1 MEMRRAGYAIF
12 FVISLCALAM
22 GISEGKRRIP
32 ETVFTNEGRTT
43 SFLKINEKIGEEAW
57 IHCKKEMAGKGDAVK
72 DFDLY
77 IPQATID
84 LISALLAKRSI
95 HKTIDTLPPQ
105 VRETLFD
112 CLRKKG
118 LVFHASDPE
127 VTFKHWFQKCL
138 EFILKLPNAPR
149 RYLVSLSNQHIT
161 SGPSPALVPELAPAP
176 APTSVLAPA
185 PFSYGPAPTPF
196 SYGPAPSHQTHA
208 SYLRSHPPGGALSNS
223 LHVSNMISTS
233 PPAPDLKHSRSSQSP
248 AKHKHLSPGAHD
260 RTQHSADE
268 KDVMKTAIAVI
279 ATSATT
285 FALVALVFFC
295 CLKRSSRKKDDRP
308 LLYLSDLSADSSQ
321 KSISLGSSSN
331 KEFSSSSRKNPS
343 FANSLSTK
351 QDNHDAS
358 LTKAPSLKAGAGAP
372 FPPLKPP
379 PGKSALPPPTAPPPP
394 PPRANPPPPPKVARP
409 PPMPPK
415 SKPSPLAPHHRGHSA
430 SGSADETD
438 GESGAPKAKLKPF
451 FWDKV
456 MANSDQTMVWH
467 EISAGS
473 FQFNEEMI
481 ETLFGYNQGTN
492 NKNYPKRDSPSE
504 PSIQYVKIIDP
515 RKAQNLSILLLALK
529 VTTEEVVDALREG
542 NELPAELLQTLQK
555 MAPTMDEELKLRLFA
570 GDVSQLGPAERFLKI
585 LVEIPF
591 AFKRIESLL
600 FMSTL
605 HEEFTGI
612 KESFATLE
620 VACTKL
626 KSSRLF
632 LKLLEA
638 VLKTGNRMNDGTY
651 RGGAQAFKLDTL
663 LKLSDVKGIDGKTTL
678 LHFVVQEI
686 IRSEGIRAV
695 RTRLS
700 SRSLSSFNS
709 EDFVEDHNQDK
720 VEHYRSLGLQVVSG
734 VSSELED
741 VKKAAVID
749 ADALTSTVS
758 KLNHSLEKTREF
770 MTSEMKS
777 MDEDSEFFRSLSSF
791 VDRADADIRWL
802 SEEEKR
808 IMDLVKS
815 TADYFHGQAGRN
827 EGLRLFAI
835 VRDFLIMLDKA
846 CKEVR
851 DTRAK
856 PVRNSRKEGES
867 VSASLENRQPS
878 SSENQQPSSDI
889 SKRLFPAISD
899 RRMDSSSSDD
909 ESSSL

>member
-1 MEMRRAGYAIF
+1 MEMRRAGYAVF
-12 FVISLCALAM
+12 YVILLCALAM
-22 GISEGKRRIP
+22 GGSEGKRNIP
-32 ETVFTNEGRTT
+32 ENFFANEGQTT
-43 SFLKINEKIGEEAW
+43 PFLKIHEKMAEEAW
-57 IHCKKEMAGKGDAVK
+57 IHCKKEMAEERDAIK

-77 IPQATID
+77 LPQATND
-84 LISALLAKRSI
+84 MISAFLEKRSI
-95 HKTIDTLPPQ
+95 HKAIDILPPQ
-105 VRETLFD
+105 VRQMLFD

-118 LVFHASDPE
+118 LVFHAADQE
-127 VTFKHWFQKCL
+127 VNFKHWFQKCL
-138 EFILKLPNAPR
+138 EFIFKLPSARR

-161 SGPSPALVPELAPAP
+161 SGPSPALIPETAP
-176 APTSVLAPA
+176 APTSVLAP
-185 PFSYGPAPTPF
+185 FSYSPAL
-196 SYGPAPSHQTHA
+196 SSQAQA
-208 SYLRSHPPGGALSNS
+208 SYLRSHPPGGALTSS
-223 LHVSNMISTS
+223 LHVSNMIATS
-233 PPAPDLKHSRSSQSP
+233 PPAPPDLKYSRSSPSP
-248 AKHKHLSPGAHD
+248 ATHKHLSPGSHN
-260 RTQHSADE
+260 RSKHSTDE
-268 KDVMKTAIAVI
+268 KTDVVIAVT
-279 ATSATT
+279 ATAAVT
-285 FALVALVFFC
+285 FALVALIFFC
-295 CLKRSSRKKDDRP
+295 CRKRSLQEKDDRP
-308 LLYLSDLSADSSQ
+308 LLCLNDYLDLSPDSSQ

-331 KEFSSSSRKNPS
+331 KKFSTSSRKNPS
-343 FANSLSTK
+343 FASSLSAK
-351 QDNHDAS
+351 QDNNDAS
-358 LTKAPSLKAGAGAP
+358 LAKAPSLKASVGAS

-379 PGKSALPPPTAPPPP
+379 PGRSVPLPPAAPPPP
-394 PPRANPPPPPKVARP
+394 APRPNPPPPPLAKGARP

-415 SKPSPLAPHHRGHSA
+415 SKPSPLGPHRRGHSA
-430 SGSADETD
+430 SGSGDEND

-481 ETLFGYNQGTN
+481 ETLFGYKQGTD
-492 NKNYPKRDSPSE
+492 KNDRKRDSSSE
-504 PSIQYVKIIDP
+504 PSIQYIQIIDI
-515 RKAQNLSILLLALK
+515 RKAQNLSILLRALN
-529 VTTEEVVDALREG
+529 VTTEEVVYALLEG
-542 NELPAELLQTLQK
+542 HELPAELLQTLQK
-555 MAPTMDEELKLRLFA
+555 MSLTAEEELKLRLFT
-570 GDVSQLGPAERFLKI
+570 GDVAQLGPAERFLKI

-605 HEEFTGI
+605 HEEVTGI
-612 KESFATLE
+612 KESFATFE

-686 IRSEGIRAV
+686 IRSEGRRAL
-695 RTRLS
+695 RTQLS
-700 SRSLSSFNS
+700 SQSLSSFCS
-709 EDFVEDHNQDK
+709 EDFVEDHNRDRE
-720 VEHYRSLGLQVVSG
+720 EHYRSLGLQVVSG
-734 VSSELED
+734 LSGELED

-749 ADALTSTVS
+749 ADSLTSTVS
-758 KLNHSLEKTREF
+758 KLDHSLRKTREF
-770 MTSEMKS
+770 MNSEMKS
-777 MDEDSEFFRSLSSF
+777 LNEDSQFFCTLSSF
-791 VDRADADIRWL
+791 VDRAEADIKWL

-808 IMDLVKS
+808 IMDIVKS

-851 DTRAK
+851 ETRAM
-856 PVRNSRKEGES
+856 PLRNSRKEDAP
-867 VSASLENRQPS
+867 VSASLENQQPS
-878 SSENQQPSSDI
+878 SSENQQHSSDI
-889 SKRLFPAISD
+889 RKQLFPAISD

-909 ESSSL
+909 ESSSD